1 MGGRDQEREGLGHRL
16 PGVCLCCGLARNP
29 LLSAE
34 GGGDGEVKNR
44 SSHRQKGGMSRRRW
58 KR

>member
-34 GGGDGEVKNR
+34 GGEEGEMER
-44 SSHRQKGGMSRRRW
+44 
-58 KR
+58 